1 MNLSWQHLH
10 SFIEEHFVKEH
21 FIKPHVVK
29 KQNLG
34 QPLEKDI
41 PAAEL
46 VVGLSGGVDS
56 IALLHLFLQL
66 RDNTNINFS
75 AVHVNH
81 GLSQYAKQWQDTLQ
95 TLCDELDV
103 NLIVKQV
110 SIQAQSRTS
119 LEQQARDARYQTI
132 ANSLTPNSILFT
144 GHHQSDQMETFLLRL
159 MRGSG
164 LTGLA
169 SMREISAFPHPAG
182 RQKQLKIARPLLA
195 IPKQSIIEFANA
207 HDLTWVEDD
216 SNTDEKFDR
225 NYVRLSILP
234 ALFKRW
240 PLAGKS
246 INTATELLQQDTD
259 LLNEY
264 VEQDYLACLDK
275 GFARSLQTE
284 SQPES
289 QPQKNNVLNIERLT
303 QLSLSKQKAVVRMFT
318 YQQLSLYPAL
328 TVLNELLTQ
337 ISACDSDSNIQLK
350 VGNSFFRTHKQYL
363 YLISNPTLADGKK
376 SGTGSG
382 EKSRDLSTVE
392 LMVSN
397 NKWSVLPE
405 NALYREIK
413 VTVSAVGKGSAEQA
427 TTEQAITE
435 QGATKQ
441 TTLPDNIKIKWARFD
456 EKFQPNKN
464 SGHKKINKY
473 LKEIGCPTWWR
484 DQIPLVYI
492 NGELVAV
499 GGIGVSAAFGH
510 NINIELR

>member
-1 MNLSWQHLH
+1 MNLNWQHLH
-10 SFIEEHFVKEH
+10 SFVEQH
-21 FIKPHVVK
+21 
-29 KQNLG
+29 LA
-34 QPLEKDI
+34 QPLEKE
-41 PAAEL
+41 ASAVEL

-56 IALLHLFLQL
+56 VALLHLFLQL
-66 RDNTNINFS
+66 RENTNINFS

-81 GLSQYAKQWQDTLQ
+81 GLSQYATQWQNTLQ

-103 NLIVKQV
+103 KLIVKQV

-119 LEQQARDARYQTI
+119 LEQQARDARYQAI
-132 ANSLTPNSILFT
+132 ADSLAPNSILFT

-169 SMREISAFPHPAG
+169 SMREISAFPHASG
-182 RQKQLKIARPLLA
+182 RQKQLKIARPLLSV
-195 IPKQSIIEFANA
+195 PKQNIIEFANA
-207 HDLTWVEDD
+207 HGLTWVEDD

-264 VEQDYLACLDK
+264 VEQDYLACVDK
-275 GFARSLQTE
+275 GFAHSSHPSH
-284 SQPES
+284 SQQE

-318 YQQLSLYPAL
+318 YKQLSLYPAL

-337 ISACDSDSNIQLK
+337 ISACDTDSNIKLK
-350 VGNSFFRTHKQYL
+350 VGEHFFRTHKQHL
-363 YLISNPTLADGKK
+363 YLIAKPKTAAL
-376 SGTGSG
+376 
-382 EKSRDLSTVE
+382 SRDLSALE
-392 LMVSN
+392 LMVNN
-397 NKWSVLPE
+397 NKWTVLPE
-405 NALYREIK
+405 NALYKEIK
-413 VTVSAVGKGSAEQA
+413 VNVSQIEQN
-427 TTEQAITE
+427 
-435 QGATKQ
+435 
-441 TTLPDNIKIKWARFD
+441 NIKIKWARFE

-464 SGHKKINKY
+464 SGHKKLNKY

-484 DQIPLVYI
+484 DQLPLIYI
-492 NGELVAV
+492 NDRLIAVAD
-499 GGIGVSAAFGH
+499 IAVSAEFSQGVH
-510 NINIELR
+510 VQLS